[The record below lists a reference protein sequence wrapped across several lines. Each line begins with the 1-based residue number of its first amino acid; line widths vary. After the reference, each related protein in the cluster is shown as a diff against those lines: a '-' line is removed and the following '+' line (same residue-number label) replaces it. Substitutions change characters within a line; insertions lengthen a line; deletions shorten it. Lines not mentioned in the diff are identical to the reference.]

1 MTAEVTGPDMIVG
14 ETMEGAMEI
23 TMIDVEMIDIGI
35 GMTDLADAIVMNAT
49 GHMKIVKNLQL
60 NMARRDTSR
69 CSTKKKKTIVLLSKA

>member
-35 GMTDLADAIVMNAT
+35 GMTGIRM
-49 GHMKIVKNLQL
+49 GLQQ
-60 NMARRDTSR
+60 N
-69 CSTKKKKTIVLLSKA
+69 